1 MSESMMLW
9 RCDGK
14 DKALAAHVDAAARY
28 YADKYGRAARVVLA
42 NAREMDGAALVVAG
56 VTVQASRTV
65 IRGHLMLGMG
75 EAK

>member
-1 MSESMMLW
+1 MNESMMLW
-9 RCDGK
+9 ANASK
-14 DKALAAHVDAAARY
+14 TTLSVSVAEAMSY

-42 NAREMDGAALVVAG
+42 NARELDGAALVVAG

-75 EAK
+75 EKA

>member
-9 RCDGK
+9 ANASK
-14 DKALAAHVDAAARY
+14 TTLAVSVADAMSY
-28 YADKYGRAARVVLA
+28 YAGKHGHAARVVLA
-42 NAREMDGAALVVAG
+42 NARDLDGAALVVAG

-75 EAK
+75 ETA